1 MIGTSPNLQCCCTF
15 YRVYIFVRMVSSSL
29 QNQLK
34 LVYGAFWAEQHAQC
48 TDCISAPDKSGRRQV
63 YPSVPVPKELFKLC
77 RGDLCKYEYI
87 GRAKRGEPWQAM
99 APPSHPW
106 NKQPNKYILRKEKLR
121 SYCPNIYTVRAG
133 QIKLVS
139 SLLLS
144 SEIRVPAAS
153 TVPNVCNE

>member
-1 MIGTSPNLQCCCTF
+1 
-15 YRVYIFVRMVSSSL
+15 MVSSSL

-34 LVYGAFWAEQHAQC
+34 LAYGAFWAEQHAQC

-99 APPSHPW
+99 APPSHP
-106 NKQPNKYILRKEKLR
+106 
-121 SYCPNIYTVRAG
+121 
-133 QIKLVS
+133 
-139 SLLLS
+139 
-144 SEIRVPAAS
+144 
-153 TVPNVCNE
+153 